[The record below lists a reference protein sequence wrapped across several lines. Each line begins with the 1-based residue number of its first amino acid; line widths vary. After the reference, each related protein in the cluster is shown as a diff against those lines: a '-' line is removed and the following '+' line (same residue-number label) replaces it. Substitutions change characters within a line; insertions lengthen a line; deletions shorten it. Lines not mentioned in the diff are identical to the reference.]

1 MHQFT
6 LLSAPPPLPEGMS
19 FDPAFLSVA
28 DECDLLSHLQSLPFR
43 EARFREWTARRRVVS
58 YGVRYDFTHHTLE
71 PSDPIPPFLL
81 PLRNRVA
88 IWIGIDPA
96 ALRHALINEYRPDTP
111 LGWHRDAPAYETVVG
126 ISLAG
131 TARMRLRAWPPEQHT
146 DAPLSLDLPPRS
158 AYVLSGASRW
168 AWQHAISPT
177 KCLRYSITFRT
188 LVESAATP

>member
-19 FDPAFLSVA
+19 FDPTFLSPT
-28 DECDLLSHLQSLPFR
+28 DERDLLSHLQSLPFR
-43 EARFREWTARRRVVS
+43 EARFREWTARRRIVS

-88 IWIGIDPA
+88 TWIGVDPA

-131 TARMRLRAWPPEQHT
+131 TARMRLRAWPPEQHSDT
-146 DAPLSLDLPPRS
+146 PLSLDLPPRS

>member
-1 MHQFT
+1 MQQFT
-6 LLSAPPPLPEGMS
+6 LLSVPPPLPEGMS

-28 DECDLLSHLQSLPFR
+28 DERDLLTHLQSLPFR

-71 PSDPIPPFLL
+71 PADPIPPFLL
-81 PLRNRVA
+81 PLRDRVA
-88 IWIGIDPA
+88 TWIGVDSS

-126 ISLAG
+126 TSLAG
-131 TARMRLRAWPPEQHT
+131 TARMRLRAWPPEQDT
-146 DAPLSLDLPPRS
+146 EAPLSLDLPPRS

-168 AWQHAISPT
+168 AWQHAIAPT

-188 LVESAATP
+188 LVESAAP